1 LIPRSISI
9 AAAIAW
15 LCLGGRTPCAQAET
29 PPQPPERWVT
39 DKSGFLSPAT
49 RQALDGQ
56 LEAYERTTGRQV
68 LIYIDR
74 TTGGVPI
81 EDFAVKAFA
90 AWRVGRKGIDDGL
103 VLFLFTEDRRLRFE
117 VGYGLEDK
125 LPDALAARIVRETI
139 VPRIQEGRSDEAIT
153 EGVRLALATIEGQ
166 SARPATG
173 IERPAEG
180 QPSAGRAPPSRAPLS
195 IGQKVFFALLAIGFL
210 ILLMT
215 NPSLAIY
222 LLFSILS
229 GGRGGG
235 SGGGGGF
242 SGGGGRSGG
251 GGASGSW

>member
-1 LIPRSISI
+1 
-9 AAAIAW
+9 
-15 LCLGGRTPCAQAET
+15 
-29 PPQPPERWVT
+29 VT

-56 LEAYERTTGRQV
+56 LEAYERASGRQFLV
-68 LIYIDR
+68 YIDR
-74 TTGGVPI
+74 TTNGIPI

-90 AWRVGRKGIDDGL
+90 AWRVGRKGIDNGL

-139 VPRIQEGRSDEAIT
+139 VPHIQGGRNDEAVT
-153 EGVRLALATIEGQ
+153 EGVRLALALIEGQ
-166 SARPATG
+166 AAPAATG
-173 IERPAEG
+173 MERAPEG
-180 QPSAGRAPPSRAPLS
+180 QPSSGRGPPAHAPLS
-195 IGQKVFFALLAIGFL
+195 IGQKIIFAILVIGFL
-210 ILLMT
+210 ILLVT

-235 SGGGGGF
+235 SGGGGGGF